1 MVTKL
6 KKIWLDGEFVNWEDA
21 NVHILTHALHYGTSV
36 FEGIRSYETKSGEA
50 HIFKLK
56 EHIERLFYSAKV
68 LNMNLKYSVNDI
80 VNATVELLKINN
92 IKACYIRPIVFLG
105 DGPMGLTTTDSP
117 VRVSII
123 AWPWGTYLGDDAFEK
138 GIKITVCPYRRQI
151 TELTKAKIGG
161 SYYVSV
167 LSKKYALDNGYDE
180 ALMLDT
186 EGNVAEGSG
195 ENIFMIKDGKIST
208 PKLGAILPGITRA
221 SVIEI
226 LKSQGI
232 NVDERM
238 ISLEELKNA
247 DELFF
252 TGTAAEL
259 TPIVEIDGT
268 KIGTGIVGEV
278 TKKTSETFFKILKKE
293 E

>member
-123 AWPWGTYLGDDAFEK
+123 VWPWGTYLGDDAFEK

>member
-6 KKIWLDGEFVNWEDA
+6 EKIWLDGKFVDWDNA

-36 FEGIRSYETKSGEA
+36 FEGIRSYEGKDGKA

-56 EHIERLFYSAKV
+56 EHIERLFYSARM
-68 LNMNLKYSVNDI
+68 LNIKIKYSVDEI
-80 VNATVELLKINN
+80 IKATEELLEINN

-105 DGPMGLTTTDSP
+105 DGPMGLTTTESP

-123 AWPWGTYLGDDAFEK
+123 AWPWGVYLGDDAFEK
-138 GIKITVCPYRRQI
+138 GIKVTVCPYRRQI
-151 TELTKAKIGG
+151 SELSKAKIGG
-161 SYYVSV
+161 TYYISV
-167 LSKKYALDNGYDE
+167 LSKRFAIDNGYDE

-195 ENIFMIKDGKIST
+195 ENIFMIKEGIIST

-226 LKSQGI
+226 LKSKGLDVQ
-232 NVDERM
+232 ERT
-238 ISLEELKNA
+238 ISLDELKNA

-252 TGTAAEL
+252 TGTAAEM

-268 KIGTGIVGEV
+268 KISNGKVGEM
-278 TKKTSETFFKILKKE
+278 TSSLIQDFFKMLKKV
-293 E
+293 